1 MSNFRSLSSSGR
13 DEKHRNSV
21 GLPSMKTDC
30 SWSGRG
36 KVGLPREKIGPRRKI
51 KAESWGT
58 EPLSGKDSL
67 SETIAE
73 AVSSLPR

>member
-1 MSNFRSLSSSGR
+1 MGPTPGQN
-13 DEKHRNSV
+13 
-21 GLPSMKTDC
+21 T
-30 SWSGRG
+30 
-36 KVGLPREKIGPRRKI
+36 GPRRNI